1 MFKEIFLRDHRQ
13 WTSVRDNHIENMEK
27 AQTKSIINN
36 EIRFNSLQ
44 NENCRVTDDIVNFDA
59 ESENLDETDI
69 IEEAEKLLDLLDLLS
84 SSDS

>member
-1 MFKEIFLRDHRQ
+1 MRDHRQ

-44 NENCRVTDDIVNFDA
+44 NENCVVTDDIVSFDA
-59 ESENLDETDI
+59 DQENLDDTDI
-69 IEEAEKLLDLLDLLS
+69 IEEAEKLLDQLDLLS

>member
-1 MFKEIFLRDHRQ
+1 
-13 WTSVRDNHIENMEK
+13 MEK

-44 NENCRVTDDIVNFDA
+44 NENCVVTDDIVSFDA
-59 ESENLDETDI
+59 DQENLDDTDI
-69 IEEAEKLLDLLDLLS
+69 IEEAEKLLDQLDLLS